1 MNNATHTHIHTLTR
15 HVVVTCDVRGDSGP
29 EGERQTQRLMDR
41 DVGHVSEEVVCF
53 EPRLA

>member
-1 MNNATHTHIHTLTR
+1 MPHTLTYM
-15 HVVVTCDVRGDSGP
+15 HAHGTWVVTCDVRGDGGP

-41 DVGHVSEEVVCF
+41 GVGHVSEEVVCF